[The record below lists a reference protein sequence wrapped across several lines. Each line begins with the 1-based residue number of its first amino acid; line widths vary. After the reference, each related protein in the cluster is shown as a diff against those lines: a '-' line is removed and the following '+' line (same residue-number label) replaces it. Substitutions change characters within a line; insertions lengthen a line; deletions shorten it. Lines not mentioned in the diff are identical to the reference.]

1 MNSFEFLK
9 ELNDIDDDLLMKA
22 EVVPNKKHRI
32 VHWSLRA
39 AAAAALISLAVITV
53 AAVTIG
59 VHILTSDA
67 TALYYDHY
75 YGGFPFGHNSK
86 VTTVGYEL
94 EPQAVQIPQNWT
106 QELTERWKAFGYDYD
121 HFSGIDL
128 TDVAGSR
135 VSFGGITQL
144 EQLLQ
149 IRFTSSSELEAVTQG
164 AYVTLAITDHERAA
178 VQYRSEGIVSPDGI
192 VIYLPFSRDSE
203 SGVDPNIVNY
213 CGLSIFVPLTDS
225 FARQYASHSVLSS
238 VYNSDFQ
245 QIRQVSSGGVEMIL
259 LENEPYMDYPL
270 SGYAAWEERGIGYLV
285 ELKCNNGSRTA
296 PIEILMPYL
305 ENLEG

>member
-1 MNSFEFLK
+1 MQKVF
-9 ELNDIDDDLLMKA
+9 DL
-22 EVVPNKKHRI
+22 H
-32 VHWSLRA
+32 
-39 AAAAALISLAVITV
+39 
-53 AAVTIG
+53 
-59 VHILTSDA
+59 
-67 TALYYDHY
+67 
-75 YGGFPFGHNSK
+75 
-86 VTTVGYEL
+86 
-94 EPQAVQIPQNWT
+94 
-106 QELTERWKAFGYDYD
+106 
-121 HFSGIDL
+121 
-128 TDVAGSR
+128 TDVLNKMAGLSR
-135 VSFGGITQL
+135 QPGKPCVNAASLEAGGVKAACCACFIGDTTDRQTQLENVMRQYEVFANLNGYMGSCRIYPALEGLDYAGEEL

-149 IRFTSSSELEAVTQG
+149 IRFTSSSELEAVTRG
-164 AYVTLAITDHERAA
+164 AYVTLAITDQERAA